1 MRTLFLS
8 VALLSISISL
18 KAAAPTPAAAPALQ
32 LRVSV
37 PEQKLYVFNGDKK
50 VTTFRVSTSA
60 FGLGDGT
67 GTYSTPLGQLAIASK
82 VGGGAPIGTV
92 FKGRCRTGEICKVN
106 AKGRD
111 PIVTRILHLRGLEK
125 QNSRAY
131 GRGIYIH
138 GTPEERRIGRP
149 ASYGCIRMKSK
160 DVVALYD
167 MVGVGTRVEITDKRI
182 STGLFS
188 FASAKSSTSSA
199 KVATKVKR

>member
-1 MRTLFLS
+1 MRTFLI
-8 VALLSISISL
+8 VTALLSIITSVPVL
-18 KAAAPTPAAAPALQ
+18 AAKASAEPSLQ

-67 GTYSTPLGQLAIASK
+67 GSYSTPLGKLAIASK
-82 VGGGAPIGTV
+82 VGGGSPIGTV
-92 FKGRCRTGEICKVN
+92 FKGRCRTGEICEVN

-125 QNSRAY
+125 QNSHAF

-167 MVGVGTRVEITDKRI
+167 MVGVGTQVEITDKRI
-182 STGLFS
+182 SGGLFS
-188 FASAKSSTSSA
+188 FISGKSSSA
-199 KVATKVKR
+199 STKVATKIRR

>member
-1 MRTLFLS
+1 MRTFILFF
-8 VALLSISISL
+8 ALLSITTI
-18 KAAAPTPAAAPALQ
+18 APASAANAADIQ

-37 PEQKLYVFNGDKK
+37 PEQKLYVFNGEKK
-50 VTTFRVSTSA
+50 VSTFRVSTSA
-60 FGLGDGT
+60 FGLGDGR
-67 GTYSTPLGQLAIASK
+67 GTYSTPLGQLEIASK

-92 FKGRCRTGEICKVN
+92 FKGRCRTGEVCEVN

-125 QNSRAY
+125 QNARAY

-160 DVVALYD
+160 DVVALYE
-167 MVGVGTRVEITDKRI
+167 MVGVGTRVEITDQRI
-182 STGLFS
+182 SGGIFS
-188 FASAKSSTSSA
+188 FITGRSSTSSA
-199 KVATKVKR
+199 KVAAKVRR